1 MTLLISHTWQCDPAL
16 SHIFAGAVRIAGFT
30 WLVALQEEELARAFV
45 GVDLCGQ
52 RRGIGKLQRH
62 MTFPARFQRSDVND
76 DAAAGISALAQP
88 NDQHVTGNPK
98 IFNCARQRET
108 VGRDDAAVCLT
119 IDQALAVEILGSDE
133 RAIDMGENPEY
144 EYGK

>member
-1 MTLLISHTWQCDPAL
+1 MEGFESDSTFFFVRLNKCNMTRLISQTWQCDPAL

-62 MTFPARFQRSDVND
+62 MTFPARIQRSDVND
-76 DAAAGISALAQP
+76 DAAAGISDFDP
-88 NDQHVTGNPK
+88 TKDQYRKSTGLNYSQQ
-98 IFNCARQRET
+98 CANR
-108 VGRDDAAVCLT
+108 
-119 IDQALAVEILGSDE
+119 
-133 RAIDMGENPEY
+133 
-144 EYGK
+144 